1 MNHFVRVPF
10 WPVIDVDAAII
21 GSTKDLFVILTE
33 GDTEDTELDI
43 IWSHRKRNMTPLT
56 LIRCQFDAVKILTP
70 WRVHK
75 TVTSMTHCHIQ
86 HWPTH
91 ISCLDMKLK
100 TIFIGR
106 EIYLNCFFVGKV
118 SILCVIQSYHAVLAS
133 CHEHISIIS
142 TILSTKYLKVL
153 C

>member
-21 GSTKDLFVILTE
+21 WSTKDLFVILTE

-43 IWSHRKRNMTPLT
+43 IWSHRKRNMTSLT
-56 LIRCQFDAVKILTP
+56 LIRCQFDTVKILIP

-75 TVTSMTHCHIQ
+75 TVTCMTHCYIQ
-86 HWPTH
+86 HWPTN
-91 ISCLDMKLK
+91 ISYLDMKLK
-100 TIFIGR
+100 TIFIGI
-106 EIYLNCFFVGKV
+106 ENYLNCFFVGKV
-118 SILCVIQSYHAVLAS
+118 SMLCVIQSYHAVLAS

-142 TILSTKYLKVL
+142 TILSTKYLKIL